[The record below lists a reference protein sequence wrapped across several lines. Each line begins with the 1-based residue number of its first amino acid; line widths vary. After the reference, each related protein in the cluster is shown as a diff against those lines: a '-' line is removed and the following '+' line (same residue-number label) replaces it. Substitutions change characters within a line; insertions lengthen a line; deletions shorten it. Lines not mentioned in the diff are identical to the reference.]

1 MNKCLYILKPN
12 HSYSQV
18 CCNILKPSKL
28 IISYC
33 YQKLYLIVSNYSIL
47 WCISLFDNNV
57 KQFNIKTPMFSNE
70 ILQKVSSSKFL
81 LFSEYRNIG
90 VDRLIIRKV
99 KIIFSFACLAS
110 FRIYIR
116 GNFRFSTFVLCAK
129 TNL

>member
-1 MNKCLYILKPN
+1 MQAVFVYIDCPYIILQ
-12 HSYSQV
+12 YSLIWFALSIM
-18 CCNILKPSKL
+18 CIIKL
-28 IISYC
+28 EVDKFPI
-33 YQKLYLIVSNYSIL
+33 YSIYHQNHV
-47 WCISLFDNNV
+47 SVFNV
-57 KQFNIKTPMFSNE
+57 KQFNIKTSIFSNE